1 MKLFK
6 NITFPLIAAVIILA
20 VVYYLYVQDQPL
32 LENFESSGLS
42 IGVILVIV
50 VLVIVVLAVG
60 IAIYRNPRG
69 SRANIFDPKPS
80 TLSPS
85 RASQSRGVPPESGT
99 VGGKRGDKRRASH

>member
-6 NITFPLIAAVIILA
+6 NITFPLIAVVVILA

-50 VLVIVVLAVG
+50 VLVIVVLALG

-69 SRANIFDPKPS
+69 SRADIFEMKSSAP
-80 TLSPS
+80 
-85 RASQSRGVPPESGT
+85 RASQLRDGPPA
-99 VGGKRGDKRRASH
+99 GGKRGAKRRASH

>member
-50 VLVIVVLAVG
+50 VLVIVVLALG
-60 IAIYRNPRG
+60 IAMYRNPRG
-69 SRANIFDPKPS
+69 SHANIFEMKSSAP
-80 TLSPS
+80 

-99 VGGKRGDKRRASH
+99 AGGHRRDKRRASH